1 MADVRLADA
10 LVDISVFDM
19 DIHYFRNHNHGWQTV
34 EMGPFVHKR
43 VPPPWDVIHAS
54 MGANAVFG
62 PGAHYVNRSLTAS

>member
-43 VPPPWDVIHAS
+43 VPPP
-54 MGANAVFG
+54 
-62 PGAHYVNRSLTAS
+62 P